1 MVKDNG
7 RYNIITPKGLKPTPN
22 CYEKAVAELMAEYL
36 QSDIEFIKRNTSTT
50 PDILALKYNQ
60 IWEIKNIR
68 GNNRN
73 TISRNLKGIYRQ
85 SENVII
91 TLFQTDM
98 TINQAIG
105 RAKDKLSKANRIKR
119 LVLISKSKKV
129 VVIK

>member
-1 MVKDNG
+1 MTKSK
-7 RYNIITPKGLKPTPN
+7 RYNVITPRGIKPEPTLH
-22 CYEKAVAELMAEYL
+22 EKITAKLMADYL
-36 QSDIEFIKRNTSTT
+36 QSDIEFVRRGSSTT

-73 TISRNLKGIYRQ
+73 TVSRNLKGIYKQ

-91 TLFQTDM
+91 TLFQTNM
-98 TINQAIG
+98 TLDQAIG
-105 RAKDKLSKANRIKR
+105 RAKNKLSKANRIKR
-119 LVLISKSKKV
+119 LVLISKSKKI